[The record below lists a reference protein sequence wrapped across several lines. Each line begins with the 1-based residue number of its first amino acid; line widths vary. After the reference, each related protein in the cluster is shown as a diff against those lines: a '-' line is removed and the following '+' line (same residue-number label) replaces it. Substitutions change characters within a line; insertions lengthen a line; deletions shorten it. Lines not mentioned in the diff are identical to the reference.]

1 MELALK
7 QMLHSRT
14 EHSVDPKIQNSI
26 KSTHNLY
33 KKLWKNIKPII
44 SHYANESGYDLEQ
57 IEIADK
63 YLQELNSIDTSGFVF
78 RYPTTFDLQHQ
89 LKFDRLDYLHT
100 IHWMIGLFNFL
111 DGCASMLDNIYEYE
125 CEMKA
130 NYSYY

>member
-1 MELALK
+1 MPQKIHYRK
-7 QMLHSRT
+7 QA
-14 EHSVDPKIQNSI
+14 PKIYI
-26 KSTHNLY
+26 LFFD
-33 KKLWKNIKPII
+33 KNRDSFGKPFN
-44 SHYANESGYDLEQ
+44 ASGYDLEQ

-63 YLQELNSIDTSGFVF
+63 CLSELHAIDTKGFVF

-89 LKFDRLDYLHT
+89 LKFDQLDYLHS

-130 NYSYY
+130 NYS